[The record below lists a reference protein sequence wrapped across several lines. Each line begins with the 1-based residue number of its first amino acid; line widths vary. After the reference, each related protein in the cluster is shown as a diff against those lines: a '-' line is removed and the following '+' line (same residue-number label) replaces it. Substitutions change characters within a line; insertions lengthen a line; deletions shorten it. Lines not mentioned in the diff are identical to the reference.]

1 MEFTTTN
8 RDALVLNYED
18 YQYTLKRENKNSNE
32 WRCRSRP
39 CTSSLSLCRDNKSI
53 MRPPGTHTCTSLLA
67 EKIVLDRAVA
77 RMKKRA
83 AEETLPIP
91 QIYSQEVV
99 KVLIIISLQI
109 ETMTINQMEMGRNE
123 NGPK

>member
-8 RDALVLNYED
+8 RDALVLNYEG

-53 MRPPGTHTCTSLLA
+53 IRPPGTHTCTSFL
-67 EKIVLDRAVA
+67 KMYMKFNNYFSLDR
-77 RMKKRA
+77 
-83 AEETLPIP
+83 
-91 QIYSQEVV
+91 
-99 KVLIIISLQI
+99 
-109 ETMTINQMEMGRNE
+109 NDDN
-123 NGPK
+123 